1 MKLILMGF
9 DNTTETLS
17 EDFDV
22 TRIGLDAAV
31 EILDIAIEEFVGDY
45 ELDAAQLARISEL
58 TDLILDP
65 AVRDYFL
72 GLRAD

>member
-45 ELDAAQLARISEL
+45 ELDAAQLARISDL
-58 TDLILDP
+58 TDLTLDP
-65 AVRDYFL
+65 AVCDYFL